1 VGRAQRQA
9 AQLYAAPTLVTAP
22 LRCRNHGSPTVQ
34 KLEILCRLSPMLD
47 SDREQAQV
55 LSVLTQIIAD
65 YVSQL
70 RGALETLA
78 KSSR

>member
-1 VGRAQRQA
+1 MSSASSE
-9 AQLYAAPTLVTAP
+9 PTDWYDVL
-22 LRCRNHGSPTVQ
+22 SPTVQ

>member
-1 VGRAQRQA
+1 MSSTSC
-9 AQLYAAPTLVTAP
+9 APTDWYSVL
-22 LRCRNHGSPTVQ
+22 SPTVE
-34 KLEILCRLSPMLD
+34 KLETLCRLSPLLD

-55 LSVLTQIIAD
+55 LSVLTHIMAD

-78 KSSR
+78 KSGR

>member
-1 VGRAQRQA
+1 MSSTSC
-9 AQLYAAPTLVTAP
+9 APTDWYGVL
-22 LRCRNHGSPTVQ
+22 SPTVE
-34 KLEILCRLSPMLD
+34 KLELLCRLSPLLD

-55 LSVLTQIIAD
+55 LSVLTHIMAD

-78 KSSR
+78 KSGR

>member
-1 VGRAQRQA
+1 
-9 AQLYAAPTLVTAP
+9 
-22 LRCRNHGSPTVQ
+22 
-34 KLEILCRLSPMLD
+34 MLD